1 MSPPLELEF
10 VLVSN
15 DYATVTAVSGGVKKY
30 GAKFGLVPSAETARE
45 NLARRKV
52 DGIFVDVAVPGSL
65 GLLEAI
71 RKGTANAKSVIF
83 ACLQDFKEST
93 AALSAGA
100 NFVLR
105 KPLIVDSVA
114 LHITIAKELLE
125 REHRRYFRHAVHLPV
140 LLKEGNT
147 EHHARM
153 TNLSEGGMAVRV
165 TKPLKHSSVVD
176 FAFELTLGASIS
188 GKGQVAWTNS
198 EGLAGIVLQ
207 TFHGKGREQ
216 LEAWLNAQEQL
227 SREDS
232 APKNTSSE
240 T

>member
-65 GLLEAI
+65 GLLGAI

-153 TNLSEGGMAVRV
+153 TNLSEGGLAVRV

-232 APKNTSSE
+232 APKNPSPE